1 LGLLRYLTETTPDA
15 TVVGGQQHGGQ
26 VDDEQV
32 NDEGIKVTDRRMFTA
47 DGQLREEYR
56 FLEDRLAAKEGA
68 EGAAAEPSP
77 AAPSQ
82 PAPSP
87 PGPSQPGPSPSAPP
101 PPPAAAPAPPV
112 GEVAAAGAGRIDLPD
127 APPGF
132 GAPGFL
138 DLVSVLAEPATIYLG
153 EAPLPDGSSGEDLEM
168 ARLYIDLLGVLRQK
182 TLGNLTPQE
191 SAVLED
197 LVYRLRV
204 RFVQKRG

>member
-1 LGLLRYLTETTPDA
+1 
-15 TVVGGQQHGGQ
+15 VS
-26 VDDEQV
+26 DE
-32 NDEGIKVTDRRMFTA
+32 EIKVTDRRMFTA

-56 FLEDRLAAKEGA
+56 FLEDRLAGKAEAAAGA
-68 EGAAAEPSP
+68 EAEVPRSR
-77 AAPSQ
+77 S
-82 PAPSP
+82 SP
-87 PGPSQPGPSPSAPP
+87 PPEPE
-101 PPPAAAPAPPV
+101 AAAPAAPQPPPAS
-112 GEVAAAGAGRIDLPD
+112 GAPGVAGGARVELPE

-132 GAPGFL
+132 GSPSFL

-168 ARLYIDLLGVLRQK
+168 ARLYIDLLALLRQK

-197 LVYRLRV
+197 LVYRLRM